1 MMSEQERR
9 TIMKKRVLWISLVLT
24 TVGLLFWPSSKLE
37 PQSADVTLI
46 GAGDIADA
54 LDFQLSGAVATAGL
68 LPAEPAG
75 PGVFA
80 GDPSHKYRAHRGLVQ
95 PYCSTLG

>member
-68 LPAEPAG
+68 VAAKPATPGLAAG
-75 PGVFA
+75 VLSHNHRTD
-80 GDPSHKYRAHRGLVQ
+80 GDIHKSYG
-95 PYCSTLG
+95 PTSG